1 MKKPKL
7 LKRFSIIIVPAFGIL
22 VAVDDD
28 SIIFLFGFIN
38 ISFNFENLFPEEKNI
53 F

>member
-1 MKKPKL
+1 MNKKNL
-7 LKRFSIIIVPAFGIL
+7 LKRFSISMVPAFGIL

-38 ISFNFENLFPEEKNI
+38 ISFNYVDLFDEEKNHL
-53 F
+53 